1 MIQLYKSIW
10 WLAYIY
16 DGKLCFI
23 LARMQTKSRSNGRAF
38 SPRHLFSAAIHVCV
52 HASPFLR
59 KYTHHLWSVSPQS
72 QIISCLVHR
81 FQFFLLSL
89 FSPPFISFCCI
100 KSLGCVAIMGRAAP
114 SSLCCRA
121 SIQPFHFPLWMHTV
135 KKKTTEGE
143 HILCLVVHTS
153 LKILPLLRF
162 MLDVLSSKKF
172 MMANV

>member
-1 MIQLYKSIW
+1 
-10 WLAYIY
+10 
-16 DGKLCFI
+16 
-23 LARMQTKSRSNGRAF
+23 MQTKSRSNGRAF

-59 KYTHHLWSVSPQS
+59 KYTHHLWSVSLQS

-135 KKKTTEGE
+135 KKKLPKENTSSAWWSTQVSRSY
-143 HILCLVVHTS
+143 LCSGSCWMFFH
-153 LKILPLLRF
+153 RR
-162 MLDVLSSKKF
+162 SS
-172 MMANV
+172 

>member
-1 MIQLYKSIW
+1 
-10 WLAYIY
+10 
-16 DGKLCFI
+16 
-23 LARMQTKSRSNGRAF
+23 MQTKSRSNGRAF

-81 FQFFLLSL
+81 FQFCLLSL

-135 KKKTTEGE
+135 KKNYRRRTHPLPGGPHKSQDLTFAQVHAGCSFIEEVHDGLCVTTRVL
-143 HILCLVVHTS
+143 LCNPP
-153 LKILPLLRF
+153 LPLLF
-162 MLDVLSSKKF
+162 STSF
-172 MMANV
+172 SYHTE